1 MECFSAGTLCGR
13 FAHRGV
19 AVAALRRWEE
29 LWQRA
34 SVENTEIGGKR
45 CARARNAARAIPR
58 IVCATF
64 GRWRCDWLLALC
76 FERVVQRRQIFCK
89 QLIELFCDVTKLA
102 PKRVDVREVIAA
114 GLCVGTENGA
124 VKLVS
129 VFPQTF
135 FAGDRAAFSGSHD
148 FLAHPVN
155 FSVKVRDLFAKR
167 IALRHRGATLSQC
180 LA

>member
-76 FERVVQRRQIFCK
+76 FERVVQRRQIFCN
-89 QLIELFCDVTKLA
+89 QLIDLLCDVTKLA
-102 PKRVDVREVIAA
+102 PKRVDEADMIAA
-114 GLCVGTENGA
+114 GLAFVTENGA
-124 VKLVS
+124 EKLDYGS
-129 VFPQTF
+129 TQTF

-148 FLAHPVN
+148 FL
-155 FSVKVRDLFAKR
+155 
-167 IALRHRGATLSQC
+167 
-180 LA
+180 

>member
-34 SVENTEIGGKR
+34 SVENTEIGGES
-45 CARARNAARAIPR
+45 CARARNAAPAIPP
-58 IVCATF
+58 IVCATLWG
-64 GRWRCDWLLALC
+64 GRGGWVLGLC

-102 PKRVDVREVIAA
+102 PKRVDVSELIAA
-114 GLCVGTENGA
+114 GFAFVTENGA

-129 VFPQTF
+129 VFTQTF